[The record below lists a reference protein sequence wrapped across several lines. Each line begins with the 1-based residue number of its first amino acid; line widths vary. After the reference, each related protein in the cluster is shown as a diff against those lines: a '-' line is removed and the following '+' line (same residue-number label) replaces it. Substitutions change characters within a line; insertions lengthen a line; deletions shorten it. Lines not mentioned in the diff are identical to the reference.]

1 MEGMA
6 RTLQQV
12 LAPEILTSTNKTNT
26 TTGRERKHK
35 II

>member
-1 MEGMA
+1 MESMA
-6 RTLQQV
+6 KELQQV

-26 TTGRERKHK
+26 TGRERKHK